1 MHLHRGFFMPIFSTM
16 HLHRAFFMSI
26 QTAFSQQSGNF
37 AGKEHHK
44 PGILRQRR
52 APHRGAHRQ
61 WQSAGSHR
69 HQTRPTGPPSM
80 PAPSWPAWSAAWPP
94 PVCTRRSSSWWAT
107 TEPECSKRPSHAGG
121 PFLLLRR
128 KRAHCKSS
136 QKVVNTLNFVQKAK
150 DGSRFSTHC
159 RLYSGALSGTRTL
172 GPLIKSQ
179 LLYQLS

>member
-1 MHLHRGFFMPIFSTM
+1 MPIQK
-16 HLHRAFFMSI
+16 AFL
-26 QTAFSQQSGNF
+26 QQSGNF

-44 PGILRQRR
+44 PGISRRRR

-61 WQSAGSHR
+61 RQSAGSHR
-69 HQTRPTGPPSM
+69 HQAGPTGPPSM

-94 PVCTRRSSSWWAT
+94 PACTRRSSSWWAI
-107 TEPECSKRPSHAGG
+107 TEPGCSK
-121 PFLLLRR
+121 
-128 KRAHCKSS
+128 SS
-136 QKVVNTLNFVQKAK
+136 RKVVNTLNFVQKAK
-150 DGSRFSTHC
+150 DDSRFSTHC